1 MFWAAN
7 RTEEKLQIKDFDSK
21 PFVNFLLSISEN
33 EFQLF
38 IFIYL
43 PVHLVTSPTRTKPV
57 VKQRRGGLASDAR
70 GIT

>member
-7 RTEEKLQIKDFDSK
+7 RREEKLEIKDFDSK

-38 IFIYL
+38 FFFFFFFFFL
-43 PVHLVTSPTRTKPV
+43 P
-57 VKQRRGGLASDAR
+57 ASAPSDFAD
-70 GIT
+70 THEA